1 MTAEY
6 IDAEVIEESGT
17 PIPDAPVTDTA
28 SDGLARV
35 VCPECDREFTAKTE
49 FAARGSLGRHQK
61 STHGPGATGGGTGSR
76 RKSGRPPAREDQAVP
91 IQVMKNIADEIPGGK
106 GAPSEKD
113 LTKAF
118 ARGIGTI
125 SVLAASFAAETDPT
139 ITTEEDRD
147 AVTDYL
153 SLAPEAASEIA
164 YPFAKAFGKSRL
176 NKRYGR
182 ALVDNIDLVSAGA
195 EIVNY
200 AVRWRRYLGERRR
213 REAQLAGVQAAP
225 SNGHVVG
232 TPSAPAP
239 VYYPPPGTGEPA
251 MGGSPRPM
259 QGHVVS
265 PSDLRRTATQ

>member
-1 MTAEY
+1 MTTDW
-6 IDAEVIEESGT
+6 IDATVIEETGT
-17 PIPDAPVTDTA
+17 PVPDVPVTDGVA
-28 SDGLARV
+28 DGMFHE
-35 VCPECDREFTAKTE
+35 VCPECTREFTASTE
-49 FAARGSLGRHQK
+49 LAAKGSLGRHRK
-61 STHGPGATGGGTGSR
+61 SAHGPGGIGSSS
-76 RKSGRPPAREDQAVP
+76 KSGRPPARDDQAVP
-91 IQVMKNIADEIPGGK
+91 IKVLKGVADEIPDRK
-106 GAPSEKD
+106 GSPTEKD

-139 ITTEEDRD
+139 IQTEEDRD

-153 SLAPEAASEIA
+153 SLAPEAATEIA

-200 AVRWRRYLGERRR
+200 AVRWRRYMGERRR
-213 REAQLAGVQAAP
+213 REAQFAGVQAAP
-225 SNGHVVG
+225 TNGHVIG
-232 TPSAPAP
+232 TNGNAPP

-251 MGGSPRPM
+251 VGFPGPPSM

-265 PSDLRRTATQ
+265 GADLRRVQTQ

>member
-1 MTAEY
+1 MTSDY
-6 IDAEVIEESGT
+6 IDANVIEDIGT
-17 PIPDAPVTDTA
+17 VVPDAPVTD
-28 SDGLARV
+28 GVGEELFRE
-35 VCPECDREFTAKTE
+35 VCPDCNREFTATTE
-49 FAARGSLGRHQK
+49 LSARGSLGRHRK
-61 STHGPGATGGGTGSR
+61 SAHGPGGTGTSS
-76 RKSGRPPAREDQAVP
+76 KSGRPPARDDQAVP
-91 IQVMKNIADEIPGGK
+91 IKVLKGVADEIPDRK
-106 GAPSEKD
+106 GSPTEKD

-139 ITTEEDRD
+139 IQTEEDRD

-153 SLAPEAASEIA
+153 SLAPEAATEIA

-200 AVRWRRYLGERRR
+200 AVRWRRYMGERRR

-225 SNGHVVG
+225 TNGHVIG
-232 TPSAPAP
+232 TNGNAPP

-251 MGGSPRPM
+251 VGFPGPPSM

-265 PSDLRRTATQ
+265 GADLRRVQTQ